1 MKVYEFSEQEKAAI
15 GFTHKFVIPHT
26 DMTSTAATTLT
37 IDLLAVTAGTVVKNV
52 AHRVVTNFDG
62 GATSALTLDLGYDL
76 AAGVDDP
83 NGFIEAVSVH
93 ADGTPVAFGLANG
106 AAFATKLTGYAF
118 LEAATI
124 DALFTATG
132 ANLTALTQGEV
143 HIYVE
148 LAKLPNY

>member
-1 MKVYEFSEQEKAAI
+1 MKAYILGEQEKADC
-15 GFTHKFVIPHT
+15 GFTHKFVIPYT
-26 DMTSTAATTLT
+26 DMTSTAGTTLT
-37 IDLLAVTAGTVVKNV
+37 IDLMSVTAGTVVKNV
-52 AHRVVTNFDG
+52 AHKVVTNFDG

-76 AAGVDDP
+76 AAGTDDP

-93 ADGTPVAFGLANG
+93 ADGTPVAYGLANG

-143 HIYVE
+143 HVYVE
-148 LAKLPNY
+148 LADLTKY